1 VKNGTRASQVSSF
14 ADQVVT
20 VEELPVTHYDVVL
33 KAVGGISSAPILTA
47 ILAVAPLGQ
56 VVALGVYRPDLA
68 AVIPVRTLL
77 EKEST
82 LRGSKAYRVSAE
94 RDDFATAFEHLA
106 TCRDAYSPIITCT
119 PPWSPDDPQPP
130 ELERRNGTLK
140 TVYVRVP
147 AGPDDT

>member
-1 VKNGTRASQVSSF
+1 M
-14 ADQVVT
+14 
-20 VEELPVTHYDVVL
+20 EEVPVTHYDVVL
-33 KAVGGISSAPILTA
+33 EVVGGISSAPILTA

-94 RDDFATAFEHLA
+94 RDDFATALEHLT
-106 TCRDAYSPIITCT
+106 TCRDAYSPIITRT

-130 ELERRNGTLK
+130 ELERRNGMLK
-140 TVYVRVP
+140 KVYVRVP
-147 AGPDDT
+147 AGPDDTRP

>member
-1 VKNGTRASQVSSF
+1 
-14 ADQVVT
+14 
-20 VEELPVTHYDVVL
+20 VEGLPVTHYDVVL
-33 KAVGGISSAPILTA
+33 EVAGGISSAPILTA

-94 RDDFATAFEHLA
+94 RDDFATAPEYLA
-106 TCRDAYSPIITCT
+106 TCRDAYSPIVTCLSGHRT
-119 PPWSPDDPQPP
+119 TRSRPNS
-130 ELERRNGTLK
+130 NAGTARSK
-140 TVYVRVP
+140 TVCVKEP
-147 AGPDDT
+147 AGPDDARP

>member
-1 VKNGTRASQVSSF
+1 
-14 ADQVVT
+14 
-20 VEELPVTHYDVVL
+20 
-33 KAVGGISSAPILTA
+33 ILTA

-56 VVALGVYRPDLA
+56 VVALGVYRPDLT

-94 RDDFATAFEHLA
+94 RDDFAAALEHLA
-106 TCRDAYSPIITCT
+106 ICRDAYSPIITRT
-119 PPWSPDDPQPP
+119 PPWSPDGTHPRDV
-130 ELERRNGTLK
+130 ERRNCTLK
-140 TVYVRVP
+140 TAYVRVS

>member
-1 VKNGTRASQVSSF
+1 MARYYACASLEG
-14 ADQVVT
+14 ARRGYRT
-20 VEELPVTHYDVVL
+20 ARTELAESVPPH
-33 KAVGGISSAPILTA
+33 AVD
-47 ILAVAPLGQ
+47 
-56 VVALGVYRPDLA
+56 GVLA
-68 AVIPVRTLL
+68 AYRV

-82 LRGSKAYRVSAE
+82 LRGSKAYCVGLE
-94 RDDFATAFEHLA
+94 RDDFADALEQLA

-140 TVYVRVP
+140 TVYVKVP